1 MLPLWQEK
9 KFTRRMTIL
18 KLIYFYGIIIT
29 IFNLIWFFIGW
40 LIKLLFADG
49 KNFKTVNTIVQISG
63 IALLS
68 SIIALQTL
76 EYVFQNNPSNFIIT
90 LLNVVGAS
98 IIYAYVME
106 KTYKV
111 NLRFSVNIQGG
122 SLKFDNII
130 PKWTVILALAVFAV
144 SIIYHPLAYNSVN
157 KWFYYNIYDIYD
169 TFLLKVIFGIIAVF
183 FVINMI
189 SKAFAATLSLF
200 APKQNNQT
208 PKDDFDDYEI
218 VNEDDENTKKLD

>member
-1 MLPLWQEK
+1 
-9 KFTRRMTIL
+9 MTIL

-49 KNFKTVNTIVQISG
+49 KNFKLVNTIVQISG
-63 IALLS
+63 IVLLS

-76 EYVFQNNPSNFIIT
+76 EYISQNNSSNFGIT
-90 LLNVVGAS
+90 LLNIVGAS

-122 SLKFDNII
+122 SLKFDNTL
-130 PKWTVILALAVFAV
+130 PKWTVILALAAFAA

-169 TFLLKVIFGIIAVF
+169 TFLLKVIFGIIAIF

-189 SKAFAATLSLF
+189 SKAVAATLSLF

-218 VNEDDENTKKLD
+218 VDEEENTKKLD